1 MGIFDKFK
9 QKKGDETAVAS
20 AQPVQDTYEAGDN
33 AEYID
38 SKQKQDKKKKGLFGT
53 IGDITD
59 TAKGVLSSV
68 DEIYTTWIKPIMD
81 NRVHIKR
88 RWNGLV
94 TAISVIFF
102 LLYVPILLY
111 QKIAKGLSLGW
122 DIGLYTCIGVY
133 VAAVVVM
140 LVITVVSGKSTS
152 TQASKRWRK
161 ASKIILFVVRIAS
174 VALSITAILVSGSG
188 ESTALDTILM
198 VLAITSIVFTSLS
211 LVFGGAVGFFKWLI
225 SPAKIRHK
233 FSYVAFEWK
242 QLHDEGKRNPDKRFK
257 RLYSK
262 NVDKVAACLDNYLL
276 PALGKTYI
284 DSVDEDK
291 IVGVLNSVPEEDLNV
306 CEWAFKDLFDYALN
320 SKYVAENP
328 CENLGLEGDLIKEK
342 QPKRQKAEGEKGRG
356 FFNLFKRKPMP
367 DQAEDEQGDDE
378 E

>member
-9 QKKGDETAVAS
+9 NNKNSETAATS
-20 AQPVQDTYEAGDN
+20 AETVQDTYEAVDN
-33 AEYID
+33 VEYID
-38 SKQKQDKKKKGLFGT
+38 NRQKQEKKKKSLIGT

-59 TAKGVLSSV
+59 TAKGFLTSF
-68 DEIYTTWIKPIMD
+68 DDIYTTWIKPIMD

-122 DIGLYTCIGVY
+122 DIGLYACIGVY
-133 VAAVVVM
+133 VAAVIVM
-140 LVITVVSGKSTS
+140 LVITIASGKSTS

-161 ASKIILFVVRIAS
+161 ASGIILFLVRIAS
-174 VALSITAILVSGSG
+174 VALSITAIIISGSG

-211 LVFGGAVGFFKWLI
+211 LIFGGAVGFFKWLI

-233 FSYVAFEWK
+233 FSFVAFEWK
-242 QLHDEGKRNPDKRFK
+242 QLHDEGKRNQDKRFK
-257 RLYSK
+257 RLYAK
-262 NVDKVAACLDNYLL
+262 NAERVAGCLDNYLL
-276 PALGKTYI
+276 PALGKAYI
-284 DSVDEDK
+284 DTVDEDK
-291 IVGVLNSVPEEDLNV
+291 IEGVLNSVPEEDANL

-320 SKYVAENP
+320 CKYVAVNP
-328 CENLGLEGDLIKEK
+328 CESLELEGDLIKEK
-342 QPKRQKAEGEKGRG
+342 QPKRQKAEGGKGVG
-356 FFNLFKRKPMP
+356 IFSLFKRKPTP
-367 DQAEDEQGDDE
+367 DRAEDEQGDDE